1 MDTNT
6 VDMEL
11 NGVGETANLR
21 ENYTKS
27 HEVLNMNHYANK
39 KSAAESML
47 DIALLMANAS
57 QMKAVIDQGPTF
69 NYYVPLIIFISL
81 SLILQIVVGI
91 LLIFIVKHDLNDP
104 AKHATLE
111 NLNNA
116 ATGLVFI
123 IVIFNILITS
133 FGVQGSGK
141 LA

>member
-1 MDTNT
+1 MN
-6 VDMEL
+6 
-11 NGVGETANLR
+11 
-21 ENYTKS
+21 NYAS
-27 HEVLNMNHYANK
+27 K

-57 QMKAVIDQGPTF
+57 QMKAVIDQGPAF
-69 NYYVPLIIFISL
+69 NYYVLLIVLISL
-81 SLILQIVVGI
+81 SIVLQIVVGV
-91 LLIFIVKHDLNDP
+91 LLIIIVKHDLNDP

-133 FGVQGSGK
+133 FGVQGSVNTSPNS
-141 LA
+141 